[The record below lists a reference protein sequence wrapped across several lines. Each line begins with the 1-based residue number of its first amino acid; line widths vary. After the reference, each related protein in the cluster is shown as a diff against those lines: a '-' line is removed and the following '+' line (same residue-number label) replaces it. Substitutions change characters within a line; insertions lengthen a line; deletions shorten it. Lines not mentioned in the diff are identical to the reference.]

1 VKTLDYLELQALTG
15 IRVRLSEMDF
25 SDRLVKIE
33 EEEDEKK
40 KSFIGNIIS
49 RFRS

>member
-1 VKTLDYLELQALTG
+1 
-15 IRVRLSEMDF
+15 MDF

-40 KSFIGNIIS
+40 ESFMTNIIS

>member
-1 VKTLDYLELQALTG
+1 
-15 IRVRLSEMDF
+15 MDF

-33 EEEDEKK
+33 EEEDEKEK
-40 KSFIGNIIS
+40 PFIGNIIS